1 MVSRSKREPSTA
13 LYGVLGLLAVR
24 PMSTYELANHFDRSL
39 GRLWPRARSKL
50 FEAPK
55 RLVELGYARPSRGS
69 TGRRP
74 RTVYTIT
81 PKGRRALA
89 KWLGAPGAGPELEF
103 EQLLKVFFAE
113 QGTKDAVVANLE
125 AARDWARAQIEEHI
139 AVGRAHLAGTSPFP
153 ERLAVLIVTGT
164 FLAEFTRTVERWAS
178 WALGVVESW
187 PDDPGEAT
195 PDVAALERVVR
206 ELESVLSGVT
216 SADTAHVLPS
226 R

>member
-1 MVSRSKREPSTA
+1 
-13 LYGVLGLLAVR
+13 
-24 PMSTYELANHFDRSL
+24 MSTYELAKHFDRSL
-39 GRLWPRARSKL
+39 GRVWPRARSKL

-55 RLVELGYARPSRGS
+55 RLVELGYARAARGS

-89 KWLGAPGAGPELEF
+89 LWLAEPGGGPQLEF

-113 QGTKDAVVANLE
+113 HGTKDAVVTNLT
-125 AARDWARAQIEEHI
+125 AAREWARVQIEEHI
-139 AVGRAHLAGTSPFP
+139 SVGRAHLAGESPFP
-153 ERLAVLIVTGT
+153 ERLAVLVVTGT

-195 PDVAALERVVR
+195 ADRAALARLVR
-206 ELESVLSGVT
+206 ELESVLAGVT
-216 SADTAHVLPS
+216 PAD
-226 R
+226 

>member
-1 MVSRSKREPSTA
+1 MLSRAKPEPSTA

-24 PMSTYELANHFDRSL
+24 PMSTYELAKHFDRSL

-55 RLVELGYARPSRGS
+55 RLEDLGLARATPGL

-89 KWLGAPGAGPELEF
+89 AWLRLPGNGPELEF
-103 EQLLKVFFAE
+103 EQLLKVFFTEHA
-113 QGTKDAVVANLE
+113 TKEAALTNLE
-125 AARDWARAQIEEHI
+125 GARDWARAQIEEHI
-139 AVGRAHLAGTSPFP
+139 AVGRAHLEGTSPFP
-153 ERLAVLIVTGT
+153 ERLAVLVLTGT
-164 FLAEFTRTVERWAS
+164 FLARFALTVERWAS

-187 PDDPGEAT
+187 PEDPLQAT
-195 PDVAALERVVR
+195 PDVASLEEIVR
-206 ELESVLSGVT
+206 ELEATRNAVGESS
-216 SADTAHVLPS
+216 
-226 R
+226 

>member
-1 MVSRSKREPSTA
+1 
-13 LYGVLGLLAVR
+13 
-24 PMSTYELANHFDRSL
+24 MSTYELAKHFDRSL
-39 GRLWPRARSKL
+39 GRVWPRARSKL

-55 RLVELGYARPSRGS
+55 RLVAVGYARATRAN

-89 KWLGAPGAGPELEF
+89 LWLAEPGAGPQLEF

-113 QGTKDAVVANLE
+113 HGTKDDVVANIE

-139 AVGRAHLAGTSPFP
+139 AVGRSHLEGTSPFP

-195 PDVAALERVVR
+195 PDTAALERVVR

-216 SADTAHVLPS
+216 SGE
-226 R
+226 